1 MLNIK
6 TLIKM
11 ITKYGK
17 NVYYEEINDYH
28 LFTNNQILVFI
39 KDGYDKELCKT
50 CLEEMCCYAYQLLT
64 VERI

>member
-39 KDGYDKELCKT
+39 KDGYDKDLCKT
-50 CLEEMCCYAYQLLT
+50 IRDYVGYCGNENVYLY
-64 VERI
+64 R

>member
-39 KDGYDKELCKT
+39 KMDMIKT
-50 CLEEMCCYAYQLLT
+50 YVNYP
-64 VERI
+64 